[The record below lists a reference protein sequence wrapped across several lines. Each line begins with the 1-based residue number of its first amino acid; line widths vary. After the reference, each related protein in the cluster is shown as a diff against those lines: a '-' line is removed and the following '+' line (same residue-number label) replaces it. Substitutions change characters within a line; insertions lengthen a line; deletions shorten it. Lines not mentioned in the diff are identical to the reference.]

1 MWAGA
6 WALGMAVTS
15 PMQLEAKCF
24 QQQERIEELEMK
36 HEQEI
41 VQTQQQEK
49 QLLLKVDQVGV
60 GVARWVGL
68 GLWVW
73 PCSSQGGGV

>member
-36 HEQEI
+36 NEQEI

-68 GLWVW
+68 WVW
-73 PCSSQGGGV
+73 PCSSQGGEV